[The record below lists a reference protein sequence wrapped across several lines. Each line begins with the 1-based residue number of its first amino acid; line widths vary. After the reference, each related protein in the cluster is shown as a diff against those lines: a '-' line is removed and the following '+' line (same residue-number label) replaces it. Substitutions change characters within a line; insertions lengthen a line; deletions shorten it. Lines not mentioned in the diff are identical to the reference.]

1 MEYYEAVACPS
12 PKHARPGQTVELG
25 TCIGFAQEPGM
36 RSGRLVG
43 IVRDPARE
51 MFRYIIRKFKEGDVA
66 FPTGDYITMSKPFLI
81 PHYNEGR

>member
-1 MEYYEAVACPS
+1 MMEYYECPS
-12 PKHARPGQTVELG
+12 PKHSQPGQHIELG
-25 TCIGFAQEPGM
+25 TCIGFAIEPSM

-43 IVRDPARE
+43 IVHNPKQE